1 MGMCS
6 RLSGMCTW
14 ALYSSEVKTL
24 TSLGRGHWWPHK
36 TRCNHSNRAYCQRKS
51 LRMHVGFMAL
61 EENFKSISRKVI
73 IIETPIYCE
82 KETGGHSVKKGCSGH
97 VGNVGRRKGR
107 SVVFSTWTSFT
118 KSGGCLYITV
128 TETFKGILSLP
139 KEIVVEE
146 TELQWF
152 TKKCEECSAG
162 AIKSVDFCVICLSCS
177 VGNFNMSTVGRGIF
191 CVKILG
197 SQWVTCSA

>member
-1 MGMCS
+1 
-6 RLSGMCTW
+6 
-14 ALYSSEVKTL
+14 
-24 TSLGRGHWWPHK
+24 
-36 TRCNHSNRAYCQRKS
+36 
-51 LRMHVGFMAL
+51 MHVGFMAL
-61 EENFKSISRKVI
+61 EENFKSISRKVR

-118 KSGGCLYITV
+118 KLGSCLYITV
-128 TETFKGILSLP
+128 TKTFKIILSLP

-152 TKKCEECSAG
+152 TKKCEECSAV
-162 AIKSVDFCVICLSCS
+162 AIKRVDI
-177 VGNFNMSTVGRGIF
+177 
-191 CVKILG
+191 
-197 SQWVTCSA
+197 

>member
-1 MGMCS
+1 MW
-6 RLSGMCTW
+6 TW
-14 ALYSSEVKTL
+14 ALRPLEIKTL

-36 TRCNHSNRAYCQRKS
+36 TRCNHSNRAYCKRKS

-61 EENFKSISRKVI
+61 EENFKSISRKVR

-107 SVVFSTWTSFT
+107 SVVFSTSTSFT
-118 KSGGCLYITV
+118 KLGSCLYITV
-128 TETFKGILSLP
+128 TKTFKIILSLP

-146 TELQWF
+146 TEPQWF
-152 TKKCEECSAG
+152 TKKCEECSAV
-162 AIKSVDFCVICLSCS
+162 AIKRVDI
-177 VGNFNMSTVGRGIF
+177 
-191 CVKILG
+191 
-197 SQWVTCSA
+197 